1 MKPYIA
7 PQLTDY
13 GDVAEITAILGE
25 PFVGDQAFDVDG
37 NVIESG
43 NGSINVCPTID
54 NEECFYGEDRP

>member
-1 MKPYIA
+1 MKTYTA

-13 GDVAEITAILGE
+13 GTVAEITAILGE

-54 NEECFYGEDRP
+54 NETCAFNEG